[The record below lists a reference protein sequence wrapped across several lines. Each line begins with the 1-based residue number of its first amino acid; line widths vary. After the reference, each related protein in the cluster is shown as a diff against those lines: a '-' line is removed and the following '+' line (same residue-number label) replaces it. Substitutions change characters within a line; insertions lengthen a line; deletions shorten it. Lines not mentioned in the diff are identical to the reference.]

1 MEKKAFL
8 RQIPFKKQC
17 HHQFPITILDIFE
30 NQKIITPNILDENY
44 VNFRNIHQFQKGFFD
59 NIEFDK
65 ESKLCYK
72 VKMFEYKDF
81 GEDICEIYHT

>member
-1 MEKKAFL
+1 M
-8 RQIPFKKQC
+8 
-17 HHQFPITILDIFE
+17 
-30 NQKIITPNILDENY
+30 DENY